1 MKVKSLS
8 HVQLFVTPWTVAHQV
23 PPSMGFSR
31 QEHWSGLPFPSP
43 MHESEKVKSLSRAH
57 LLATPWTVAHQVP
70 PSMGFLRQEYWSVV
84 PLPSPRDR
92 PPTPVSWASLV
103 AQLVKN
109 LPVMRETWVQSLVLG
124 RPELGISL
132 REGKGYP
139 SQYSDLDNSAVFSII
154 CIFDFL
160 TVKKGNGATWHLRPL
175 PALKACCPSSRDKS
189 MDGFLFLQLV
199 SNSAGL
205 NIYVQIRER
214 GRLPTVTQ
222 LISRDK
228 FCSHLVL
235 YTSQKVFYHCP
246 VVQKNLQEYIS
257 GVTVQI

>member
-1 MKVKSLS
+1 
-8 HVQLFVTPWTVAHQV
+8 
-23 PPSMGFSR
+23 
-31 QEHWSGLPFPSP
+31 
-43 MHESEKVKSLSRAH
+43 
-57 LLATPWTVAHQVP
+57 
-70 PSMGFLRQEYWSVV
+70 
-84 PLPSPRDR
+84 
-92 PPTPVSWASLV
+92 
-103 AQLVKN
+103 
-109 LPVMRETWVQSLVLG
+109 
-124 RPELGISL
+124 
-132 REGKGYP
+132 
-139 SQYSDLDNSAVFSII
+139 
-154 CIFDFL
+154 
-160 TVKKGNGATWHLRPL
+160 
-175 PALKACCPSSRDKS
+175 